1 MGKLLA
7 MSKQIFLLTVF
18 VLIVLAHLGYG
29 QNNNT
34 STMSKE
40 SPLSIEGYDFP
51 TFDGLSNYAWFKV
64 NLALTDRTEF
74 SIGGE
79 HYRRILA
86 DRFAVPIQL
95 KQYLTK
101 KTYILGGYQW
111 EWDLMNNGRDLMNAE
126 KGYPNPKP
134 RQDFFYGIGHDVRP
148 NMMIEAKI
156 VQPVGTPEFYD
167 IGLEGAKTRLKLGT
181 RLKF

>member
-1 MGKLLA
+1 
-7 MSKQIFLLTVF
+7 MSKQIFRSTI
-18 VLIVLAHLGYG
+18 IVLMVFAHLGYG
-29 QNNNT
+29 QIGSAPAT
-34 STMSKE
+34 LQET
-40 SPLSIEGYDFP
+40 PLTIEGYDFP

-79 HYRRILA
+79 HYRRPFA
-86 DRFAVPIQL
+86 DRFTIPIQM
-95 KQYLTK
+95 KQYLND

-111 EWDLMNNGRDLMNAE
+111 EWDLMNIGLDMENMG
-126 KGYPNPKP
+126 KGHPNPKP
-134 RQDFFYGIGHDVRP
+134 RQDFFYGIGHDVSP